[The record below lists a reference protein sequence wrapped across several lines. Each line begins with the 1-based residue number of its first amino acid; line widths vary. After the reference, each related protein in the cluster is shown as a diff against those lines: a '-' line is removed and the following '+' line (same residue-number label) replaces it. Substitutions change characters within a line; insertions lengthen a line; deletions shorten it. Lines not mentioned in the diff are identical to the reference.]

1 MLGTGSRGCG
11 RAIWGL
17 CWTTAGCEMILM
29 RRVSYQAQTRI
40 ATFLTLRD
48 RSVPTS
54 PGMDSSLNTSDSSS
68 TDLSGRNTIHIVN
81 THYDDQGKKSRGWA
95 SWLIRVMAEDW
106 VKSGA
111 ERDGGEEGV
120 THDDLI
126 IWMGDFS
133 RFPDGRDRLL
143 ELIGRVL
150 IALHRRSHG
159 RPEGERIH
167 PRCFT

>member
-1 MLGTGSRGCG
+1 
-11 RAIWGL
+11 
-17 CWTTAGCEMILM
+17 MILM

-48 RSVPTS
+48 RYAPKLSS
-54 PGMDSSLNTSDSSS
+54 IDSSLNTSDSSS
-68 TDLSGRNTIHIVN
+68 TNLSGRNTIHIVN

-120 THDDLI
+120 THDDLV

-133 RFPDGRDRLL
+133 RFPDGRDGSLRAYRPGVYRASQTLRRMTRKRKDTSTL
-143 ELIGRVL
+143 S
-150 IALHRRSHG
+150 HQTRSHT
-159 RPEGERIH
+159 PHLEASSS
-167 PRCFT
+167 